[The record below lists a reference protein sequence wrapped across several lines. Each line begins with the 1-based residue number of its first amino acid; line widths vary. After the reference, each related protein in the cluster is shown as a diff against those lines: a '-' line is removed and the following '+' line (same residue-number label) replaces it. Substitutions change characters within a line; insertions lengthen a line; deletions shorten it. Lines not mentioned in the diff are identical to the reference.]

1 MIPQPTSV
9 LCVDLPT
16 AGHGQTESWLAPLF
30 DGPVELLHA
39 ATLADALAILRTR
52 PVDLIL
58 IHSDTDTSP
67 DGRLHAV
74 RHAAPHCPV
83 IAVLNRPDE
92 AASLTEIRR
101 GAHETLSLTGCAEG
115 PAKQVLARAFARVG
129 RDASALV
136 RPPQSAPTQP
146 ASTTL
151 LHDLNNLM
159 TSVNGFADL
168 LLARLATDDPAR
180 SSAEQI
186 RQAGKRAAAL
196 LKSHRQAPGAGP
208 ADAPAPPASSPATAA
223 VRAA

>member
-1 MIPQPTSV
+1 MIPTIPQPTSV
-9 LCVDLPT
+9 LCVNLPT
-16 AGHGQTESWLAPLF
+16 TGHGRIESWLASLF

-39 ATLADALAILRTR
+39 AALADALSIVRTR

-58 IHSDTDTSP
+58 IHADADTSP

-74 RHAAPHCPV
+74 RLAAPHCPV
-83 IAVLNRPDE
+83 IAVLNGPDE
-92 AASLTEIRR
+92 AASLAEIRR
-101 GAHETLSLTGCAEG
+101 GAHETLSLTGCAEET
-115 PAKQVLARAFARVG
+115 ATQVLARAFARVG
-129 RDASALV
+129 RDASALA
-136 RPPQSAPTQP
+136 RPPQSAPSQP
-146 ASTTL
+146 APATL

-168 LLARLATDDPAR
+168 LLAKLAADDPAR

-196 LKSHRQAPGAGP
+196 LKSHRQT
-208 ADAPAPPASSPATAA
+208 ADAPAPSTSSPATAA